1 MHAAQTIND
10 VGWKWREPVRPSKVI
25 SPSDFRTKLMRLLLL
40 TSAMAA
46 LLAGCGSTPNNPS
59 VDLETPKAAADYA
72 QCVFPKWQKLKPETT
87 MTEGKG
93 HYKLL
98 ISGKMSQDDI
108 LEVFKGNPNTRVF
121 LYQRAPLASAFG
133 QSALEKAARECL

>member
-1 MHAAQTIND
+1 
-10 VGWKWREPVRPSKVI
+10 
-25 SPSDFRTKLMRLLLL
+25 MRFLLL
-40 TSAMAA
+40 TSA
-46 LLAGCGSTPNNPS
+46 LTLTLAGCGSTPNNPS
-59 VDLETPKAAADYA
+59 VDLETPKAAGDYA
-72 QCVFPKWQKLKPETT
+72 QCVLPKWQALKPSTTLTET
-87 MTEGKG
+87 KG

-98 ISGKMSQDDI
+98 AAGKVSQDDI

>member
-1 MHAAQTIND
+1 
-10 VGWKWREPVRPSKVI
+10 
-25 SPSDFRTKLMRLLLL
+25 MRLLLL
-40 TSAMAA
+40 TSVLAVS
-46 LLAGCGSTPNNPS
+46 LAGCGSTPNNPS
-59 VDLETPKAAADYA
+59 VNLETSRLAADYA

-98 ISGKMSQDDI
+98 ISGKLSQDDI